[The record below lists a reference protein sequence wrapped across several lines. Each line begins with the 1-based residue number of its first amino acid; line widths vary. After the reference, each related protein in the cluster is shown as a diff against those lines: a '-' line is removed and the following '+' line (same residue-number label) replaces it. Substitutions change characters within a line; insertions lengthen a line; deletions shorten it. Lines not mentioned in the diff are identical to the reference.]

1 MPQYF
6 FVDESGDPGLH
17 SFKGVPYFVLAMVQ
31 LPNRDPIE
39 EFGKIRRELRVS
51 PNFEFHFHPM
61 TDAQK
66 RVFFGALK
74 PILFRVRAA
83 VFLKKQIPLALKELS
98 GTDVVIEL
106 ITELVLRASP
116 LDIGDDVL
124 VLDGVAEPVRKAL
137 RIHLSKAYKQAKRE
151 RPFKKIVSGNSR
163 TDDGLQLAD
172 MIAGAIREHVWRKD
186 SEYFNMFR
194 NRVIDLWQ
202 MDYRLSHE

>member
-31 LPNRDPIE
+31 LPNRDPID
-39 EFGKIRRELRVS
+39 EFGEIRRELRVS

-66 RVFFGALK
+66 RVFFGGLH
-74 PILFRVRAA
+74 PLPFRVRAA
-83 VFLKKQIPLALKELS
+83 VFLKNQIPPTLAELS
-98 GTDVVIEL
+98 GTEVVIEL

-124 VLDGVAEPVRKAL
+124 VLDGAAEPVRKAL
-137 RIHLSKAYKQAKRE
+137 RIHLSEAYKQAKRE
-151 RPFKKIVSGNSR
+151 RPFKKIVSGDSR
-163 TDDGLQLAD
+163 FDDGLQLAD
-172 MIAGAIREHVWRKD
+172 MVAGAIREYIWRKD
-186 SEYFNMFR
+186 DEYFNTFR

-202 MDYRLSHE
+202 LDTS

>member
-31 LPNRDPIE
+31 LPNRDPIDD
-39 EFGKIRRELRVS
+39 FSRIRQALRVS

-61 TDAQK
+61 TDTQK
-66 RVFFGALK
+66 QVFFGSLK
-74 PILFRVRAA
+74 PIAFRVRAA
-83 VFLKKQIPLALKELS
+83 VFLKNQIPPALKGLS

-124 VLDGVAEPVRKAL
+124 VLDGAAEPVRKAL
-137 RIHLSKAYKQAKRE
+137 RIHLSDAYKQAKRD
-151 RPFKKIVSGNSR
+151 RPFKKIVSGDSR

-172 MIAGAIREHVWRKD
+172 MIAGAIRDFVWRRD
-186 SEYFNMFR
+186 SEYFDTFR
-194 NRVIDLWQ
+194 NRVVDLWQ
-202 MDYRLSHE
+202 LD